1 MMMWRR
7 GIVQSLGRAWGQ
19 AQECQVRLFTPEQT
33 ELETQ
38 GRALA
43 YIPLVGGLHVGDEVL
58 VSLATVSKKLGTG
71 GYGMI
76 VANNS
81 RLPADSV
88 EEIGHIVKARYTP
101 LQYMT
106 LGVDEQDSPHHA
118 ILENAD
124 SIDGMPVLV
133 ADLHSS
139 LVPALAGLRARNPQA
154 RVVYVMTDGAALPLW
169 FSRSV
174 AELKEAGWLAGSITA
189 GQAFGGDYEAVNI
202 HTALL
207 AARHVCG
214 ADAVIVS
221 QGPGNLGTGTRWG
234 FSGTQVGEAINAVN
248 VLGGTAIALLRMSN
262 GDKRERH
269 YGLSHHSKTAL
280 TRVALSPAICPVPV
294 LDDGDELSRSIGA
307 DVRNLLEEQLESL
320 FACERLTRLDV
331 SSVGLTDVLRNVPF
345 GMSTMGRSL
354 DEDALAFLAAA
365 VAGSALANCCYF

>member
-7 GIVQSLGRAWGQ
+7 GIVESLGRAWGQ
-19 AQECQVRLFTPEQT
+19 VQECRVRLFTTEQAGM
-33 ELETQ
+33 ETQ
-38 GRALA
+38 SRALA
-43 YIPLVGGLHVGDEVL
+43 YIPLVGELHVGDEVL

-76 VANNS
+76 VANTS
-81 RLPADSV
+81 CLPADSV
-88 EEIGHIVKARYTP
+88 EETGHIVKARYTP

-106 LGVDEQDSPHHA
+106 LGVDEQDSPYHGV
-118 ILENAD
+118 LENAD

-139 LVPALAGLRARNPQA
+139 LVPALAGLRARKPEA

-174 AELKEAGWLAGSITA
+174 AELEEAGWLAGSITA

-234 FSGTQVGEAINAVN
+234 FSGTQVGDTINAINA
-248 VLGGTAIALLRMSN
+248 LDGTAIALLRMSS

-280 TRVALSPAICPVPV
+280 TRVALSPAICPVPAF
-294 LDDGDELSRSIGA
+294 DDDDELSRS
-307 DVRNLLEEQLESL
+307 VEPQLRNMLEEQLGIL
-320 FACERLTRLDV
+320 FNCKRLTRLNV
-331 SSVGLTDVLRNVPF
+331 STAGLTDVLRSAPF

-365 VAGSALANCCYF
+365 AAGSALADLC

>member
-7 GIVQSLGRAWGQ
+7 GIVESLGRAWGQ
-19 AQECQVRLFTPEQT
+19 AQECQVRLTAEQT
-33 ELETQ
+33 EMETQ
-38 GRALA
+38 SHALA
-43 YIPLVGGLHVGDEVL
+43 YIPLVGELHVGDEVL

-71 GYGMI
+71 GYGMV

-81 RLPADSV
+81 HLPADSV
-88 EEIGHIVKARYTP
+88 EEKGHIVKARYTP

-139 LVPALAGLRARNPQA
+139 LVPALAGLRARNPEA

-174 AELKEAGWLAGSITA
+174 AELEDAGWLAGSITA

-234 FSGTQVGEAINAVN
+234 FSGTQVGDAINAIN
-248 VLGGTAIALLRMSN
+248 VLGGTAIALLRMSS

-269 YGLSHHSKTAL
+269 YGLSHHSVTAL
-280 TRVALSPAICPVPV
+280 TRVALSPAICPVPAF
-294 LDDGDELSRSIGA
+294 DDDDELSRSVEA
-307 DVRNLLEEQLESL
+307 QLRSVLEGQLENL
-320 FACERLTRLDV
+320 FSCERLTRCDV
-331 SSVGLTDVLRNVPF
+331 STTGLTEVLRSVPF

-365 VAGSALANCCYF
+365 AAGSTLADLC

>member
-1 MMMWRR
+1 MMMWRK
-7 GIVQSLGRAWGQ
+7 GIVESLGRAWGQ
-19 AQECQVRLFTPEQT
+19 AQECQVRFRDDDNDVT
-33 ELETQ
+33 

-43 YIPLVGGLHVGDEVL
+43 YIPLVGEPQVGDEVL

-81 RLPADSV
+81 HLPADSV
-88 EEIGHIVKARYTP
+88 EEMGHIVKARYTP

-106 LGVDEQDSPHHA
+106 LGVDEQDSPHHGV
-118 ILENAD
+118 LENAD

-139 LVPALAGLRARNPQA
+139 LVPALAGLRASKPDA

-174 AELKEAGWLAGSITA
+174 AELREAGWLAGSITA

-207 AARHVCG
+207 AARHVCK

-234 FSGTQVGEAINAVN
+234 FSGTQVGDAINAVN
-248 VLGGTAIALLRMSN
+248 VLGGTPIALLRMSQ

-269 YGLSHHSKTAL
+269 YGLSHHSVTAL
-280 TRVALSPAICPVPV
+280 TRVALSPALCPVPV
-294 LDDGDELSRSIGA
+294 FDDDDELSRRVDA
-307 DVRNLLEEQLESL
+307 DVRELLDKHLEGL
-320 FACERLTRLDV
+320 FACERLTRCDV
-331 SSVGLTDVLRNVPF
+331 STSGLTDVLRSAPF

-365 VAGSALANCCYF
+365 VAGVTLSDHCQ